1 MSLRRKRGKGK
12 DQRVAEAGA
21 EAEDED
27 EDEDEDDIWTPEVYV
42 YLLVGGHEVRA
53 TVNVIFDT
61 GSLENIISTSCLREG
76 FHGFAYS
83 RSVGERIGTSLTGC
97 EELLSIATI
106 DIRWRGRN
114 NRAQRPSIGPNYR
127 YRVETSTCH
136 VVESDEFD
144 LIIGRPTINRLKLFT
159 RNTDIF
165 GGFRGVNKVKAENV
179 EQEQKTADAQR
190 DRAKEIKK
198 LREKQEKEKKEAM
211 KSTQQC

>member
-21 EAEDED
+21 EAED

-83 RSVGERIGTSLTGC
+83 RSVGRRVAEHSHDRYQMER
-97 EELLSIATI
+97 
-106 DIRWRGRN
+106 
-114 NRAQRPSIGPNYR
+114 
-127 YRVETSTCH
+127 
-136 VVESDEFD
+136 
-144 LIIGRPTINRLKLFT
+144 
-159 RNTDIF
+159 
-165 GGFRGVNKVKAENV
+165 
-179 EQEQKTADAQR
+179 
-190 DRAKEIKK
+190 
-198 LREKQEKEKKEAM
+198 
-211 KSTQQC
+211 TQQQGTTTQHWAKLPIPCRNVNLSRRGIR

>member
-27 EDEDEDDIWTPEVYV
+27 E
-42 YLLVGGHEVRA
+42 
-53 TVNVIFDT
+53 
-61 GSLENIISTSCLREG
+61 
-76 FHGFAYS
+76 
-83 RSVGERIGTSLTGC
+83 
-97 EELLSIATI
+97 ATI

-165 GGFRGVNKVKAENV
+165 GGFRGVNKVKGMSQASVYSFSAN
-179 EQEQKTADAQR
+179 T
-190 DRAKEIKK
+190 
-198 LREKQEKEKKEAM
+198 
-211 KSTQQC
+211 

>member
-165 GGFRGVNKVKAENV
+165 GGFRGVNKVKGMSQASVYSFSAN
-179 EQEQKTADAQR
+179 T
-190 DRAKEIKK
+190 
-198 LREKQEKEKKEAM
+198 
-211 KSTQQC
+211 